1 MEATGRTVLCAC
13 SAFCL
18 LFILTGECGF
28 VLSCHDRTLYS
39 SCQCCVGVVMAAAV
53 VTVFAWLVETEG
65 RAEEVFMVYSNK
77 NVHSHR

>member
-1 MEATGRTVLCAC
+1 M
-13 SAFCL
+13 
-18 LFILTGECGF
+18 
-28 VLSCHDRTLYS
+28 LSCHDRTLCS